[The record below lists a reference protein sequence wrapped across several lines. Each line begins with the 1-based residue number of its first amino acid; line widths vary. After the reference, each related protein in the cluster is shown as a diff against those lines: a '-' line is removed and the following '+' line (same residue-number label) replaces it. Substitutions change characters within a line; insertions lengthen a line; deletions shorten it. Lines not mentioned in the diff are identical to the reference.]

1 MHSIAKSQATR
12 RPSVL
17 ARLSAI
23 AYNAAL
29 TLICSQVHKFDL
41 LGEHLRKEK
50 ETAVS
55 TNSAAAEQQGI
66 VKAAAV
72 LAIANVISRVL
83 GMAREIVK
91 ANLFGASG
99 LLSAFEIAAYV
110 PMSLYELII
119 GGMVNSALVPV
130 FSEYAAKER
139 REALWELVSMVL
151 TIAFVA
157 LTAVV
162 ILIELAAPF
171 VADLVGADKFD
182 NPLLRDISITLVRAA
197 APAILFLG
205 IATVLSATLYALRRF
220 ALPAFMSAVFNGTIV
235 VTALL
240 NPDKIESLVY
250 GMLLGATLQLILQWV
265 GLRDARLR
273 WNLNWR
279 HPAIRRILKLYAPI
293 VAGLLVNQAMGVYSY
308 RLATSVGD
316 QSISYMKFAT
326 TLYQFPLGLVVTA
339 LSMATL
345 PTLSRQAVDRL
356 SAYRQTL
363 ADGIRL
369 VITLILPATAGLFA
383 LALPIVILLFQRGRF
398 TPEHS
403 QITAQVL
410 RVYLIGLPFAAVD
423 QMLVFASYARKDT
436 WRPAA
441 VGVFSV
447 GVYMITAV
455 FLVNSIGLYSLMI
468 ADAVKHIVHT
478 AVMLWLLRR
487 HVGKLSGYGI
497 SRALLQSLAAAT
509 ATGVTAF
516 GAMGIITPL
525 ISEAVPSPF
534 ITHLLIVGAAGLV
547 GLLTYGVMAYLLRIS
562 EIQLVW
568 NMVKKR
574 RTNKTA

>member
-1 MHSIAKSQATR
+1 
-12 RPSVL
+12 
-17 ARLSAI
+17 LSEEE
-23 AYNAAL
+23 
-29 TLICSQVHKFDL
+29 Q
-41 LGEHLRKEK
+41 
-50 ETAVS
+50 TAVNEPTDS
-55 TNSAAAEQQGI
+55 QSAGSSPTEQQGI
-66 VKAAAV
+66 IKAATII
-72 LAIANVISRVL
+72 AIANIISRLL
-83 GMAREIVK
+83 GMTREIVK
-91 ANLFGASG
+91 ASLFGASG
-99 LLSAFEIAAYV
+99 LLSAFEVAAYV

-151 TIAFVA
+151 TIALIA

-162 ILIELAAPF
+162 IFIELTAPF
-171 VADLVGADKFD
+171 IADLVGANEFE
-182 NPLLRDISITLVRAA
+182 NPALRETSIYLMRLA
-197 APAILFLG
+197 APAVLFLG
-205 IATVLSATLYALRRF
+205 IATVLSAVLYALRRF
-220 ALPAFMSAVFNGTIV
+220 ALPAFMSTVFNGTIV
-235 VTALL
+235 VIALL

-250 GMLLGATLQLILQWV
+250 GMLIGAILQVILQWI

-273 WNLNWR
+273 WNLNWH

-293 VAGLLVNQAMGVYSY
+293 VAGLLVSQAAVAFSY

-356 SAYRQTL
+356 PAYRQTL

-369 VITLILPATAGLFA
+369 VITLILPATTGLFV
-383 LALPIVILLFQRGRF
+383 LALPIVILLFERGRF
-398 TPEHS
+398 TPENS

-447 GVYMITAV
+447 GVYVITAV
-455 FLVNSIGLYSLMI
+455 LLVGSIGLYSLMI

-478 AVMLWLLRR
+478 AVMFWLLRR

-497 SRALLQSLAAAT
+497 VRALLQSLVAAT
-509 ATGVTAF
+509 VTGLAAY
-516 GAMGIITPL
+516 GAMKVMVELGL
-525 ISEAVPSPF
+525 EAVLPSF
-534 ITHLLIVGAAGLV
+534 LYHLLIVGVAGLV
-547 GLLTYGVMAYLLRIS
+547 GLLTYLVIAYLLRIS
-562 EIQLVW
+562 EVQMIW
-568 NMVKKR
+568 NMVRRKR
-574 RTNKTA
+574 

>member
-1 MHSIAKSQATR
+1 MST
-12 RPSVL
+12 
-17 ARLSAI
+17 
-23 AYNAAL
+23 
-29 TLICSQVHKFDL
+29 
-41 LGEHLRKEK
+41 EEEK
-50 ETAVS
+50 TAVS
-55 TNSAAAEQQGI
+55 ETAQTEQQGI
-66 VKAAAV
+66 IKAATI

-83 GMAREIVK
+83 GMTREIVK
-91 ANLFGASG
+91 AWLFGASG
-99 LLSAFEIAAYV
+99 LLSAFEVAAYV

-151 TIAFVA
+151 TMALIA

-171 VADLVGADKFD
+171 IADLVGANDFQ
-182 NPLLRDISITLVRAA
+182 NPTLRAISIDLMRLA
-197 APAILFLG
+197 APAVLFLG
-205 IATVLSATLYALRRF
+205 VATILSATLYALRRF

-235 VTALL
+235 IVALL
-240 NPDKIESLVY
+240 NPDKIDSLVY
-250 GMLLGATLQLILQWV
+250 GMLLGAVLQVALQWI

-273 WNLNWR
+273 WNLNWH

-293 VAGLLVNQAMGVYSY
+293 VAGLVVNQAAVAFSY

-345 PTLSRQAVDRL
+345 PTLSRQAVNRL
-356 SAYRQTL
+356 PAYRQTL

-369 VITLILPATAGLFA
+369 VITLILPATAGLFV
-383 LALPIVILLFQRGRF
+383 LALPIVILLFERGRF
-398 TPEHS
+398 TPENS

-436 WRPAA
+436 WRPAL

-447 GVYMITAV
+447 VVYVITAV
-455 FLVNSIGLYSLMI
+455 LLVGSIGLYSLMV

-478 AVMLWLLRR
+478 AVMFWLLRR

-497 SRALLQSLAAAT
+497 VRALLQSVLAAAV
-509 ATGVTAF
+509 TGLAAF
-516 GAMGIITPL
+516 GTMQIMVGLGLETL
-525 ISEAVPSPF
+525 VLSGVEVAVPSF
-534 ITHLLIVGAAGLV
+534 LYHLLIVGAAGLA
-547 GLLTYGVMAYLLRIS
+547 GLVAYLLAAYLLRIS
-562 EIQLVW
+562 EVRMIW
-568 NMVKKR
+568 NMVR
-574 RTNKTA
+574 RRKTINN

>member
-1 MHSIAKSQATR
+1 MNSIAKSQANR
-12 RPSVL
+12 RPPVL

-29 TLICSQVHKFDL
+29 ILTCSQVHKFDL
-41 LGEHLRKEK
+41 LGEHLREEE

-66 VKAAAV
+66 VKAAAI

-119 GGMVNSALVPV
+119 GGMVNSALVPI

-151 TIAFVA
+151 TIALVA

-162 ILIELAAPF
+162 ILIELTAPF

-235 VTALL
+235 VIALL
-240 NPDKIESLVY
+240 NPDKIESLVH

-273 WNLNWR
+273 WNLNWH
-279 HPAIRRILKLYAPI
+279 HPAIRHILKLYAPI

-455 FLVNSIGLYSLMI
+455 SLVNSIGLYSLMV

-497 SRALLQSLAAAT
+497 SHALLQSLAAAI
-509 ATGVTAF
+509 ATGLAALGT
-516 GAMGIITPL
+516 MRIITDL
-525 ISEAVPSPF
+525 IGNTIASPF
-534 ITHLLIVGAAGLV
+534 FTHLLIVGTAGLV

-562 EIQLVW
+562 EIQLLW

-574 RTNKTA
+574 RANKTA